1 MEGPLAEADY
11 TATVIDGAMQ
21 NGPKSPSRGILTR
34 QRSFS
39 KRFHA
44 KGASNHIA
52 LHRSTMHERGIMAT
66 VHYIAALGDVAWQA
80 GDGEAGEAGHCF
92 LIARDR

>member
-1 MEGPLAEADY
+1 
-11 TATVIDGAMQ
+11 
-21 NGPKSPSRGILTR
+21 
-34 QRSFS
+34 
-39 KRFHA
+39 
-44 KGASNHIA
+44 
-52 LHRSTMHERGIMAT
+52 MHERGIMAT